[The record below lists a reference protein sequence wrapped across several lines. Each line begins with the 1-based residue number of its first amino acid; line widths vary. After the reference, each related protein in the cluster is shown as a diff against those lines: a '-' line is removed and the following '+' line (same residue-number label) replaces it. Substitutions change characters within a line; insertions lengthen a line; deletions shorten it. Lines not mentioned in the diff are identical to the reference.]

1 MTTQIPQLRR
11 KINCDRRD
19 RFILCHY
26 KKKFYQKIEVLA
38 PGKIGTSDVIQENA
52 SKNGNELYTHQNS

>member
-1 MTTQIPQLRR
+1 MTTHIPQLRR
-11 KINCDRRD
+11 KINCDGRD
-19 RFILCHY
+19 RFILCH
-26 KKKFYQKIEVLA
+26 KKFYQKIEVLA